1 MLFHLLTA
9 ATENLTDAGMVGAA
23 GYAVVFVGIAL
34 LIAVMVITSKIMQRK
49 KPEEE
54 AAPAAAPEAPAA
66 PVAPGS
72 AGKLKLYDTDPKTA
86 AMIMAIVPI
95 KWANQLMSCA
105 SFPSRRLRTNEI

>member
-9 ATENLTDAGMVGAA
+9 ATEAPVVENLTDAGMVGAA

-54 AAPAAAPEAPAA
+54 AAPARPGRGTSTLRRPADL
-66 PVAPGS
+66 S
-72 AGKLKLYDTDPKTA
+72 LT
-86 AMIMAIVPI
+86 
-95 KWANQLMSCA
+95 
-105 SFPSRRLRTNEI
+105 RTKPP